1 MFNEG
6 GFMKYQNYETEGY
19 NLHILKTKNFK
30 QIKIYVDLITE
41 EKQNFKYNIPL
52 LASILSRTNS
62 KYKTIGDKYL
72 ASYELYAPSYKIGYQ
87 SSGTLQIFG
96 LALTFLNEKYTE
108 KGMNEK
114 TIEFAFNIL
123 FNPKI
128 KNDSFDEEI
137 LEVIKK
143 EDIHGMETIK
153 EQRRS
158 YISRKLFENMPVTR
172 FPKLSLNETIEKEKE
187 VTGKSLYKFYKN
199 FLKNSRLEIFVTGD
213 IDENQIKDIIQKQIT
228 YKPVLNKLPSPYI
241 TQNKVE
247 PLKII
252 KEKISDK
259 QSMLAIGL
267 VAQNLSFFE
276 SNYVLRMYSSILGG
290 DSSSLLNK
298 EVREEKSLCYSITT
312 GRDDFTGIIR
322 ISSAFDKNNYDEIMS
337 VVKNKMED
345 MKNGNF
351 SDTYIDDFKRSYITS
366 FDDTEDFITTCTNDM
381 EGEIIYGD
389 DSNKDKIKKIKKVTK
404 EDIMNLAKKVYMR
417 AIVFLEGEGQND

>member
-1 MFNEG
+1 
-6 GFMKYQNYETEGY
+6 MKYKNYEMEDY

-41 EKQNFKYNIPL
+41 EKQNFTYNIPL

-62 KYKTIGDKYL
+62 KYETIGDKYL

-87 SSGTLQIFG
+87 SSGSLQIFG

-128 KNDSFDEEI
+128 KNGSFDEEI

-172 FPKLSLNETIEKEKE
+172 FPKLSLTETIEKEKE

-241 TQNKVE
+241 TQTKVE

-252 KEKISDK
+252 KEQISDK

-298 EVREEKSLCYSITT
+298 EAREEKSLCYSITT

-366 FDDTEDFITTCTNDM
+366 FDDTEDFIATCTNDM

-404 EDIMNLAKKVYMR
+404 EDVMNLAKKVYMR

>member
-1 MFNEG
+1 
-6 GFMKYQNYETEGY
+6 MKYKNYEMEGY

-41 EKQNFKYNIPL
+41 EKQNFTYNIPL

-62 KYKTIGDKYL
+62 KYETIGDKYL

-87 SSGTLQIFG
+87 SSGSLQIFG

-128 KNDSFDEEI
+128 KNGSFDEEI

-172 FPKLSLNETIEKEKE
+172 FPKLSLTETIEKEKE

-366 FDDTEDFITTCTNDM
+366 FDDTEDFIATCTNDM

-404 EDIMNLAKKVYMR
+404 EDVMNLAKKVYMR